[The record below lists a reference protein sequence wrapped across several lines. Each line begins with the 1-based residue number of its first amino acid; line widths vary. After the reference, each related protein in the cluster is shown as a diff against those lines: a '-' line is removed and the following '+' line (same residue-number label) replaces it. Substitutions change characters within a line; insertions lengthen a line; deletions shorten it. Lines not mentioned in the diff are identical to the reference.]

1 MPKPNQP
8 LFDTLSQL
16 GRALGSG
23 HRLALLE
30 QLAQTET
37 RVEALAQVTE
47 LSIANAS
54 QHLQQLRR
62 AGLVTTRREGR
73 QIIYRL
79 SDERIVT
86 LMGLMRKIAESNIAE
101 MERLVARLFA
111 NEGLD
116 DGVDDALEPMS
127 RQALQS
133 ALQRGEVVLL
143 DVRPNEE
150 YRAGHLPN
158 AINIPVEQLETM
170 LERLPRDQEIVA
182 YCRGPYCVLA
192 HEAVQRLRQHG
203 FRVRRYEEGLPEWRA
218 AGLPVA

>member
-1 MPKPNQP
+1 MPKANQAV
-8 LFDTLSQL
+8 FDTLSQL

-37 RVEALAQVTE
+37 RVEALAQATD
-47 LSIANAS
+47 LSVANAS

-62 AGLVTTRREGR
+62 AGLVSTRREGR
-73 QIIYRL
+73 QVVYRL

-86 LMGLMRKIAESNIAE
+86 LIALMRKIAETNIAE
-101 MERLVARLFA
+101 MERLVERLFA
-111 NEGLD
+111 NESLD
-116 DGVDDALEPMS
+116 GDADSALEPMS
-127 RQALQS
+127 RQALQN

-143 DVRPNEE
+143 DVRPQEE
-150 YRAGHLPN
+150 YHAGHLPD

-170 LERLPRDQEIVA
+170 LQHLPRDQEIVA

-192 HEAVQRLRQHG
+192 HEAVQRLRRHG
-203 FRVRRYEEGLPEWRA
+203 FRVRRYEEGFPEWRA